1 MIQVESLRCGYGA
14 TDVLRNVNLRIPE
27 GEVAGVLGPNGSGK
41 TTLLHVLAGFMAPKE
56 GFVRIAGRDLRGT
69 SVRRRARR
77 TASVAQNASVT
88 FPFRCLSV
96 VLMGRYSYLSRWGGY
111 TADDFEKAMEAMELT
126 GTIPLAERFINEVSG
141 GEAQR
146 VVIARALAQAPSIL
160 LLDEATSNLD
170 VARKI
175 QIFDLL
181 LKKNRDQGITIVCA
195 MHDLN
200 LASLYCDRL
209 IFIKD
214 GGIALD
220 GPTNELFTSQNLS
233 AIYETRVMVSR
244 HPVTGSPQAHF
255 VPGTPPAGLPA
266 SCGGGLDVPGD
277 ITGK

>member
-1 MIQVESLRCGYGA
+1 MIEVRSLRCGYGA
-14 TDVLRNVNLRIPE
+14 ADVLQHVDLRIPE

-41 TTLLHVLAGFMAPKE
+41 TTLLHVLAGILGPKE
-56 GFVRIAGRDLRGT
+56 GQVLIAGRDIKDT
-69 SVRRRARR
+69 SVRWRARQA
-77 TASVAQNASVT
+77 ASVAQNATVT

-96 VLMGRYSYLSRWGGY
+96 VLMGRYSYLSKWGGY
-111 TADDFEKAMEAMELT
+111 TADDFEVAMEAMEST
-126 GTIPLAERFINEVSG
+126 GTLPLADRFISEVSG

-146 VVIARALAQAPSIL
+146 VVIARALAQSPSIL

-170 VARKI
+170 VAGKI
-175 QIFDLL
+175 QVFDLL
-181 LKKNRDQGITIVCA
+181 AHKNREEGTTIVCA

-220 GPTNELFTSQNLS
+220 GPTHELFTSRNLS
-233 AIYETRVMVSR
+233 EIYETRVIVSR

-255 VPGTPPAGLPA
+255 VPGNAADMPDPYG
-266 SCGGGLDVPGD
+266 SGLDAPGPR
-277 ITGK
+277 TGQ

>member
-1 MIQVESLRCGYGA
+1 MIEVESLRCGYGD
-14 TDVLRNVNLRIPE
+14 TDVLRDVNLLIQK
-27 GEVAGVLGPNGSGK
+27 GEMAGVLGPNGSGK
-41 TTLLHVLAGFMAPKE
+41 TTLLHVLSGVLEPKE
-56 GFVRIAGRDLRGT
+56 GRVLMAGRDLRDT
-69 SVRRRARR
+69 SIRWRARQA
-77 TASVAQNASVT
+77 ASVSQNAAIT

-111 TADDFEKAMEAMELT
+111 TAKDFEGAMGAMERT
-126 GTIPLAERFINEVSG
+126 GTLPLSDRFISEVSG

-146 VVIARALAQAPSIL
+146 VVIARALAQGPSIL
-160 LLDEATSNLD
+160 MLDEATSNLD

-181 LKKNRDQGITIVCA
+181 WDKNKREGTTIICA
-195 MHDLN
+195 IHDLN

-220 GPTNELFTSQNLS
+220 GPTHELFTSENLS
-233 AIYETRVMVSR
+233 AIYETRVMVSI

-255 VPGTPPAGLPA
+255 VPGTGPGSLPDSLGRELDTCRGLM
-266 SCGGGLDVPGD
+266 GG
-277 ITGK
+277 